1 MRLDKFIC
9 DCTGLTRSQAGK
21 LIRQGLVLID
31 QQLCKQPATQL
42 KPEQKVEL
50 EGEELQLTGPRYFVM
65 HKPAGYV
72 CSTDDPDHN
81 TVFVLLDE
89 PRLDKLHT
97 VGRLDLDTTG
107 LLLITDDGQWSHKIS
122 SPKHE
127 CAKTYRAWLADPV
140 DESAISLFAEGV
152 MLRGEKHL
160 TKAAELEIIN
170 PQECLLTIHEGR
182 YHQVKR
188 MFAAVGN
195 HVVGLHRERI
205 GAIELDPDL
214 APGEYRPLTEEE
226 IASVGL
232 PSH

>member
-1 MRLDKFIC
+1 MRLDKFVC

-21 LIRQGLVLID
+21 LIRQGEILLNGL
-31 QQLCKQPATQL
+31 LCKQPAQQIKDSDVVL
-42 KPEQKVEL
+42 LDDEL
-50 EGEELQLTGPRYFVM
+50 LRLTGPRYILL

-89 PRLDKLHT
+89 PNLDKLHT

-140 DESAISLFAEGV
+140 EDSAIAQFAEGV
-152 MLRGEKHL
+152 MLRGEKTP
-160 TKAAELEIIN
+160 TKPAQLEIIS
-170 PQECLLTIHEGR
+170 PTECLLTIHEGR

-188 MFAAVGN
+188 MFAALGN
-195 HVVGLHRERI
+195 KVIRLHRERV
-205 GAIELDPDL
+205 GPLTLDSSL
-214 APGEYRPLTEEE
+214 AEGEYRQLTAEE
-226 IASVGL
+226 ISL
-232 PSH
+232 FN

>member
-1 MRLDKFIC
+1 MRLDKFVC

-21 LIRQGLVLID
+21 LIRQGEILLNGL
-31 QQLCKQPATQL
+31 LCKQPAQQIKDSDVVL
-42 KPEQKVEL
+42 LDDEPL
-50 EGEELQLTGPRYFVM
+50 RLTGPRYILL

-89 PRLDKLHT
+89 PNLDKLHT

-140 DESAISLFAEGV
+140 EDSAIAQFAEGV
-152 MLRGEKHL
+152 MLRGEKTL
-160 TKAAELEIIN
+160 TKPAQLEIIS
-170 PQECLLTIHEGR
+170 PTECLLTIHEGR

-188 MFAAVGN
+188 MFAALGN
-195 HVVGLHRERI
+195 KVIRLHRERV
-205 GAIELDPDL
+205 GPLTLDSSL
-214 APGEYRPLTEEE
+214 AEGEYRQLTAEEV
-226 IASVGL
+226 SL
-232 PSH
+232 FN

>member
-1 MRLDKFIC
+1 MRLDKFVC

-21 LIRQGLVLID
+21 LIRQGEILLNGVP
-31 QQLCKQPATQL
+31 CKQPAQQIKEADVVVL
-42 KPEQKVEL
+42 D
-50 EGEELQLTGPRYFVM
+50 EEPLQLTGPRYILL

-89 PRLDKLHT
+89 PNVEKLHT

-140 DESAISLFAEGV
+140 EDSAIALFAEGV
-152 MLRGEKHL
+152 MLRGEKTP
-160 TKAAELEIIN
+160 TKPAELDIVS
-170 PQECLLTIHEGR
+170 PTECLLTIHEGR

-188 MFAAVGN
+188 MFAAIGN
-195 HVVGLHRERI
+195 KVVQLHRERV
-205 GAIELDPDL
+205 GPLTLDESL
-214 APGEYRPLTEEE
+214 AEGEYRHLSADE
-226 IASVGL
+226 IASFK
-232 PSH
+232 

>member
-1 MRLDKFIC
+1 MRLDKFVC

-21 LIRQGLVLID
+21 LIRQGAIQLNGL
-31 QQLCKQPATQL
+31 LCKQPAHQIKDSDVVL
-42 KPEQKVEL
+42 FDDEPL
-50 EGEELQLTGPRYFVM
+50 RLTGPRYILL

-89 PRLDKLHT
+89 PNIDKLHT

-140 DESAISLFAEGV
+140 EDSAIAQFAEGV
-152 MLRGEKHL
+152 LLRGEKTP
-160 TKAAELEIIN
+160 TKPAQLEIIS
-170 PQECLLTIHEGR
+170 PTECLLTIHEGR

-188 MFAAVGN
+188 MFAALGN
-195 HVVGLHRERI
+195 KVIRLHRERV
-205 GAIELDPDL
+205 GPLSLDSSL
-214 APGEYRPLTEEE
+214 AEGEYRQLTADEV
-226 IASVGL
+226 SL
-232 PSH
+232 FN

>member
-1 MRLDKFIC
+1 MRLDKFVC

-21 LIRQGLVLID
+21 LIRQGEI
-31 QQLCKQPATQL
+31 QLNGTVCKQPAQQIKDTDL
-42 KPEQKVEL
+42 VLLDDEP
-50 EGEELQLTGPRYFVM
+50 LQLTGPRYILL

-89 PRLDKLHT
+89 PNSDKLHT

-140 DESAISLFAEGV
+140 EDSAIVQFAEGV
-152 MLRGEKHL
+152 MLRGEKTP
-160 TKAAELEIIN
+160 TKPAQLEIIS
-170 PQECLLTIHEGR
+170 PTECLLTIHEGR

-188 MFAAVGN
+188 MFAALGN
-195 HVVGLHRERI
+195 KVVQLHRERV
-205 GAIELDPDL
+205 GPLTLDTIL
-214 APGEYRPLTEEE
+214 AEGEYRHLTALEV
-226 IASVGL
+226 SL
-232 PSH
+232 FN

>member
-1 MRLDKFIC
+1 MRLDKFVC

-21 LIRQGLVLID
+21 LIRQGEILLNGL
-31 QQLCKQPATQL
+31 LCKQPAQQIKDSDVVL
-42 KPEQKVEL
+42 LDDEPL
-50 EGEELQLTGPRYFVM
+50 RLTGPRYILL

-89 PRLDKLHT
+89 PNLDKLHT

-140 DESAISLFAEGV
+140 EDSAIAQFAEGV
-152 MLRGEKHL
+152 MLRGEKTL
-160 TKAAELEIIN
+160 TKPAQLEIIS
-170 PQECLLTIHEGR
+170 PTECLLTIHEGR

-188 MFAAVGN
+188 MFAALGN
-195 HVVGLHRERI
+195 KVIRLHRERV
-205 GAIELDPDL
+205 G
-214 APGEYRPLTEEE
+214 PLTLDASLAEGKYRQLTAEEV
-226 IASVGL
+226 SL
-232 PSH
+232 FN

>member
-1 MRLDKFIC
+1 MRLDKFVC

-21 LIRQGLVLID
+21 LIRQGEILLNGL
-31 QQLCKQPATQL
+31 LCKQPAQQIKDSDVVL
-42 KPEQKVEL
+42 LDDEPL
-50 EGEELQLTGPRYFVM
+50 RLTGPRYILL

-89 PRLDKLHT
+89 PNLDKLHT

-140 DESAISLFAEGV
+140 EDSAIAQFAEGV
-152 MLRGEKHL
+152 MLRGEKTL
-160 TKAAELEIIN
+160 TKPAQLEIIS
-170 PQECLLTIHEGR
+170 PTECLLTIHEGR

-188 MFAAVGN
+188 MFAALGN
-195 HVVGLHRERI
+195 KVIRLHRERV
-205 GAIELDPDL
+205 GPLTLDSSL
-214 APGEYRPLTEEE
+214 AEGEYRQLTAEE
-226 IASVGL
+226 ISL
-232 PSH
+232 FN

>member
-1 MRLDKFIC
+1 MRLDKFVC

-21 LIRQGLVLID
+21 LIRQGEI
-31 QQLCKQPATQL
+31 QLNGTVCKQPAQQIKDTDVVL
-42 KPEQKVEL
+42 LDDEP
-50 EGEELQLTGPRYFVM
+50 LQLTGPRYILL

-89 PRLDKLHT
+89 PNSDKLHT

-140 DESAISLFAEGV
+140 EDSAIALFAEGV
-152 MLRGEKHL
+152 MLRGEKTP
-160 TKAAELEIIN
+160 TKPAQLEIIS
-170 PQECLLTIHEGR
+170 PTECLLTIHEGR

-188 MFAAVGN
+188 MFAALGN
-195 HVVGLHRERI
+195 KVVQLHRERV
-205 GAIELDPDL
+205 GPLTLDSSL
-214 APGEYRPLTEEE
+214 AEGEYRQLTAEEV
-226 IASVGL
+226 SL
-232 PSH
+232 FN

>member
-1 MRLDKFIC
+1 MRLDKFVC

-21 LIRQGLVLID
+21 LIRQGEILLNGL
-31 QQLCKQPATQL
+31 LCKQPAQQIKDSDVVL
-42 KPEQKVEL
+42 LDDEL
-50 EGEELQLTGPRYFVM
+50 LRLTGPRYILL

-89 PRLDKLHT
+89 PNLDKLHT

-140 DESAISLFAEGV
+140 EDSAIAQFAEGV
-152 MLRGEKHL
+152 MLRGEKTL
-160 TKAAELEIIN
+160 TKPAQLEIIS
-170 PQECLLTIHEGR
+170 PTECLLTIHEGR

-188 MFAAVGN
+188 MFAALGN
-195 HVVGLHRERI
+195 KVIRLHRERV
-205 GAIELDPDL
+205 GPLTLDSSL
-214 APGEYRPLTEEE
+214 AEGEYRQLTAEE
-226 IASVGL
+226 ISL
-232 PSH
+232 FN

>member
-1 MRLDKFIC
+1 MRLDKFVC

-21 LIRQGLVLID
+21 LIRQGEIQLNGM
-31 QQLCKQPATQL
+31 LCKQPAQQIKTSDVVL
-42 KPEQKVEL
+42 LDDEP
-50 EGEELQLTGPRYFVM
+50 LQLTGPRYILL

-89 PRLDKLHT
+89 PNINKLHT

-140 DESAISLFAEGV
+140 EHSAIALFAEGV
-152 MLRGEKHL
+152 LLRGEKTP
-160 TKAAELEIIN
+160 TKPAQLEIVS
-170 PQECLLTIHEGR
+170 PTECLLTIHEGR

-188 MFAAVGN
+188 MFAAIGN
-195 HVVGLHRERI
+195 KVVQLHRERV
-205 GAIELDPDL
+205 GPLSLDAGL
-214 APGEYRPLTEEE
+214 AEGEYRHLTAEE
-226 IASVGL
+226 ISL
-232 PSH
+232 FN

>member
-1 MRLDKFIC
+1 MRLDKFVC

-21 LIRQGLVLID
+21 LIRQGEILLNGL
-31 QQLCKQPATQL
+31 LCKQPAQQIKDSDVVL
-42 KPEQKVEL
+42 LDDEP
-50 EGEELQLTGPRYFVM
+50 LQLTGPRYILL

-89 PRLDKLHT
+89 PNLDKLHT

-140 DESAISLFAEGV
+140 EDSAIAQFAEGV
-152 MLRGEKHL
+152 MLRGEKTP
-160 TKAAELEIIN
+160 TKPAQLEIIS
-170 PQECLLTIHEGR
+170 PTECLLTIHEGR

-188 MFAAVGN
+188 MFAAIGN
-195 HVVGLHRERI
+195 KVVQLHRERV
-205 GAIELDPDL
+205 GPLTLDTSL
-214 APGEYRPLTEEE
+214 AEGEYRQLTPEEV
-226 IASVGL
+226 SL
-232 PSH
+232 FN

>member
-21 LIRQGLVLID
+21 LIRQGEVTINGV
-31 QQLCKQPATQL
+31 LCKQPAQQL
-42 KPEQKVEL
+42 KASDQVL
-50 EGEELQLTGPRYFVM
+50 LSDEELTLSGPRYILL

-81 TVFVLLDE
+81 TVFALLDE
-89 PRLDKLHT
+89 PALDKLHT

-122 SPKHE
+122 SPKHH

-140 DESAISLFAEGV
+140 EPSAIALFAEGV
-152 MLRGEKHL
+152 LLRGEKQP
-160 TKAAELEIIN
+160 TKPAELVIVE
-170 PQECLLTIHEGR
+170 PDQCLLTIHEGR

-188 MFAAVGN
+188 MFAAIGN
-195 HVVGLHRERI
+195 KVVRLHREAV
-205 GAIELDPDL
+205 GPLQLEDSL
-214 APGEYRPLTEEE
+214 AEGEYRHLSAAEV
-226 IASVGL
+226 AAFR
-232 PSH
+232 